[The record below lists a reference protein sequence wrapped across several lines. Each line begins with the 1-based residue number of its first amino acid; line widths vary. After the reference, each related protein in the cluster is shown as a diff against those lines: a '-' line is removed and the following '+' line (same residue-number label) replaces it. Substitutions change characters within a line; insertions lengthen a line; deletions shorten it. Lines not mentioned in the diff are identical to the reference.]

1 MKLRFIYK
9 YKGNKVEHDKFLH
22 CKNQISNQNLHAII
36 PQKMKKGEE
45 TKIKR
50 SEKFLIR
57 HFDANLSEVKLSTN
71 VKSHL
76 EFYLTTA
83 DSLYQIVLIL

>member
-50 SEKFLIR
+50 SKKKFLIR

-71 VKSHL
+71 VKS
-76 EFYLTTA
+76 YLKFCLCFMV
-83 DSLYQIVLIL
+83 S

>member
-36 PQKMKKGEE
+36 PQKNEKRRRNKNK
-45 TKIKR
+45 KIK
-50 SEKFLIR
+50 
-57 HFDANLSEVKLSTN
+57 
-71 VKSHL
+71 KS
-76 EFYLTTA
+76 F
-83 DSLYQIVLIL
+83 

>member
-50 SEKFLIR
+50 SKKEV
-57 HFDANLSEVKLSTN
+57 FDSS
-71 VKSHL
+71 
-76 EFYLTTA
+76 F
-83 DSLYQIVLIL
+83 